1 MSQPKRFGPFLLD
14 RMIGRGGMGAVYRA
28 THETTGQIVA
38 VKALLLPLEQERVRF
53 DAEISTLKLLRH
65 ENIVKLYGYGQEDGI
80 LYYAMEY
87 VDGPS
92 LSTLLKRGR
101 RFTWEE
107 VVYIGESIC
116 RALKHAHDR
125 GVVHRDIKP
134 ANILLVNN
142 GIVKVSDYGIA
153 QYFGA
158 SRLTNAHQVVGTIE
172 FMAPEQAKAGAVTP
186 KTDMYSLGALMY
198 ALLVGKPPYVA
209 RSLPELLEQFRK
221 GFPEPV
227 RNARPEIPKVVDDLL
242 HELLQIDPDKRPG
255 DARIIGRR
263 LQALLISSPNCPD
276 GNPFLNRNFSS
287 LNPTPK
293 TPSIPISSSRVDL
306 ENPTDTT
313 MAKESLNSPEK
324 NGEADSDNYEPED
337 ERAPDFPYRSISE
350 DLNGEL
356 DFESPFDKTTERAT
370 GVEQEEDDK
379 AKRPEELRDDFVIN
393 ESGEETDPE
402 GAKYGESETSTGE
415 YEEKG
420 SESASQSGKL
430 DAFESSETV
439 TLSPSACDYSAS
451 DDLESS
457 ETLTGASSESTLGF
471 DYAFDDG
478 VKSDSEASAR
488 EESETRTRDSVGA
501 LAQSGASNSDKKA
514 KASATTVV
522 EKVAPISEPA
532 KSSRPRAPEPQ
543 PAQIPI
549 GKNVPFDELGEEAVE
564 ATPLEKFKKSQFTEV
579 GEDELGDLPQRDEE
593 ERPIVARFRV
603 VALGLAFAA
612 VICAISFALRA
623 PSADSL
629 YNRIDKKLRASSEKE
644 LSSTLRRVEKDMKRF
659 TELYPNDE
667 RVAKINYFL
676 CELQIDELDQRLE
689 RQLQNSNRTT
699 DEQPIPLARAY
710 LYARKTSLEDWE
722 LGAIKLRAFIDLYG
736 SSLNEIVD
744 EEKNVEEKK
753 EEGEESEA
761 SSDAQRLATT
771 KRLPLVPNRW
781 KTWNGEERA
790 SWTLIDQLVEIAKR
804 RLASLEKDLEIVRAA
819 DLALL
824 QDRLISAER
833 LEETN
838 PQQAEK
844 IRNAAK
850 ALYGDRVWAQEK
862 LQEMTREN
870 DARSSQS
877 NEIKSDEEDTKNNEV
892 AADGDADV
900 VESLDVKSSVPAD
913 EENGEAKDN

>member
-1 MSQPKRFGPFLLD
+1 
-14 RMIGRGGMGAVYRA
+14 
-28 THETTGQIVA
+28 
-38 VKALLLPLEQERVRF
+38 
-53 DAEISTLKLLRH
+53 
-65 ENIVKLYGYGQEDGI
+65 
-80 LYYAMEY
+80 
-87 VDGPS
+87 
-92 LSTLLKRGR
+92 
-101 RFTWEE
+101 
-107 VVYIGESIC
+107 
-116 RALKHAHDR
+116 
-125 GVVHRDIKP
+125 
-134 ANILLVNN
+134 
-142 GIVKVSDYGIA
+142 
-153 QYFGA
+153 
-158 SRLTNAHQVVGTIE
+158 
-172 FMAPEQAKAGAVTP
+172 
-186 KTDMYSLGALMY
+186 
-198 ALLVGKPPYVA
+198 
-209 RSLPELLEQFRK
+209 
-221 GFPEPV
+221 
-227 RNARPEIPKVVDDLL
+227 
-242 HELLQIDPDKRPG
+242 
-255 DARIIGRR
+255 
-263 LQALLISSPNCPD
+263 
-276 GNPFLNRNFSS
+276 
-287 LNPTPK
+287 
-293 TPSIPISSSRVDL
+293 
-306 ENPTDTT
+306 

-420 SESASQSGKL
+420 SESASQSGKR

-451 DDLESS
+451 DDLASS
-457 ETLTGASSESTLGF
+457 ETLTSASSESTLGF

-478 VKSDSEASAR
+478 VKSDSEAPAR

-736 SSLNEIVD
+736 SSLNETVD

-761 SSDAQRLATT
+761 SSDAQR
-771 KRLPLVPNRW
+771 
-781 KTWNGEERA
+781 KT
-790 SWTLIDQLVEIAKR
+790 
-804 RLASLEKDLEIVRAA
+804 
-819 DLALL
+819 
-824 QDRLISAER
+824 SAC
-833 LEETN
+833 
-838 PQQAEK
+838 P
-844 IRNAAK
+844 
-850 ALYGDRVWAQEK
+850 
-862 LQEMTREN
+862 
-870 DARSSQS
+870 
-877 NEIKSDEEDTKNNEV
+877 
-892 AADGDADV
+892 
-900 VESLDVKSSVPAD
+900 
-913 EENGEAKDN
+913 